1 MPNPA
6 AWKFRKLYTTGYV
19 ANSQIPVELTK
30 YEQTGYFTKLLVR
43 LTGTVNT
50 GTSSP
55 GTPTGRTNPEDLL
68 VSCILQTSPTVASVI
83 PFNQVSGRGLFIDAS
98 LNNKCVRK
106 ATAIVDG
113 SGVVSIDVTYE
124 LNFKRRGLRKAIE
137 YGFDISRYTSAL
149 LTLTFGDQ
157 TRLYTGSSNTWSFA
171 GTNIEVWGHMAYNVQ
186 PKEIHAHELFEQ
198 NFPVL
203 ATQSDFLINQLPS
216 GFLYTDLCFLIE
228 QNNALSNA
236 VLNNI
241 DIEGGGRIWEQSGD
255 NNADAIQKYLVNQC
269 FDGSVRDA
277 TDGNFPVNTFPN
289 TGIYVAV
296 SMPWTASGMYSRSI
310 DAIAAQIIAKLNV
323 TFNSVPTNV
332 RLIGRRMLP
341 AAVYNSATKAAGSQ

>member
-6 AWKFRKLYTTGYV
+6 AWKFRKLYSTQYV
-19 ANSQIPVELTK
+19 TNSQIPVELTK
-30 YEQTGYFTKLLVR
+30 YEQTGFFSKILVR
-43 LTGTVNT
+43 LTGTINT
-50 GTSSP
+50 GTS
-55 GTPTGRTNPEDLL
+55 GAGVATGKTNPEDLL
-68 VSCILQTSPTVASVI
+68 VSCILQTSPTVASTI
-83 PFNQVSGRGLFIDAS
+83 PFNQVSGRGLFIDSS

-106 ATAIVDG
+106 AAAVVDN
-113 SGVVSIDVTYE
+113 SGVVGIDVTYE

-157 TRLYTGSSNTWSFA
+157 TRLYSGSSNTWNFS
-171 GTNIEVWGHMAYNVQ
+171 GVTIEVWGHMAYNVQ
-186 PKEIHAHELFEQ
+186 PAAIHAHELFEQ
-198 NFPVL
+198 NFPIL

-228 QNNALSNA
+228 ENNALTDS

-241 DIEGGGRIWEQSGD
+241 DIEGGGRIWEQQGD
-255 NNADAIQKYLVNQC
+255 NNADAIQKYLTNQC

-277 TDGNFPVNTFPN
+277 SDGNFPANTFPN
-289 TGIYVAV
+289 TGIYIAV
-296 SMPWTASGMYSRSI
+296 SMPWTASGMYSRAI
-310 DAIAAQIIAKLNV
+310 DAVAAQIIAKLNV
-323 TFNSVPTNV
+323 TYNSVPTNV

-341 AAVYNSATKAAGSQ
+341 AAVYSSSGSSASS